1 MDNLR
6 REVIDL
12 KQQRTAMLDTA
23 EQKLKS
29 GDKEGYRAEM
39 ERIKNLTADIQDKED
54 LIAERD
60 KQFLS
65 TPDDPKVE
73 KDKALER
80 AETLRKGGEVK
91 FSALETMKDLCRVSK
106 EGVTVAT
113 GTIVQPTG
121 AGSDIRDPIGNVVP
135 SIVDRV
141 RVVNMTGMG
150 AFLEPYVIT
159 ETTANA
165 GKVATQAGTARAAS
179 TDPTFGVAEIRP
191 YELNVTSYVDRNIS
205 RMSPAD
211 YYAKIRGMAM
221 RAMRRKLA
229 SLIINGDS
237 EGSHI
242 FYGITNA
249 QNRASSNIF
258 AETTLGTAV
267 DVNTLDTLYF
277 AYGSD
282 EAMGGGARLL
292 LTKTTLKAL
301 GQLRGTNE
309 KQRLLT
315 ITPDSS
321 NPNSGTIV
329 DGGVI
334 LSYDLAKDV
343 SNTKILYGDPMNF
356 ELGLFGDFTV
366 RLDESVKAVERM
378 YTILGDA
385 FVGGNL
391 VVDKGYV
398 VGTIGG
404 SD

>member
-1 MDNLR
+1 MENLR

-12 KQQRTAMLDTA
+12 KQQRANLLDTA

-29 GDKEGYRAEM
+29 GDKEGYHAEM

-80 AETLRKGGEVK
+80 AEILRKGGEVK
-91 FSALETMKDLCRVSK
+91 FSALETMKALFRVSK

-141 RVVNMTGMG
+141 RAVNLEGMG

-159 ETTANA
+159 EPTANA
-165 GKVATQAGTARAAS
+165 GKVDTLAGTARAAS
-179 TDPTFGVAEIRP
+179 ADPTFGVAEIRP

-229 SLIINGDS
+229 ALIINGDS

-249 QNRASSNIF
+249 QNRASGNIF
-258 AETTLGTAV
+258 AEATLGAAV

-292 LTKTTLKAL
+292 LTKATLKAL

-315 ITPDSS
+315 ITPDPS

-334 LSYDLAKDV
+334 LPYDLAKDV
-343 SNTKILYGDPMNF
+343 SDTKILYGDPMNF

-404 SD
+404 